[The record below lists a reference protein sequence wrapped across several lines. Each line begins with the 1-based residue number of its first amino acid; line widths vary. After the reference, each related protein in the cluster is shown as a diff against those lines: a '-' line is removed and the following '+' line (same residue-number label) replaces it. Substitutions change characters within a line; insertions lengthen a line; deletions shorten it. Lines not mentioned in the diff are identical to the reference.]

1 MSRRLAVARV
11 RVRGKCTR
19 HTAPTRAPP
28 LIPSQVKQKVNH
40 ITLDSCK
47 KVALVFESCV
57 AGVDVVN
64 CTSCKV
70 QAREARGRRMGA
82 RHPAGA
88 PGSD

>member
-1 MSRRLAVARV
+1 MSRRRRASPRV
-11 RVRGKCTR
+11 RQVRPAR
-19 HTAPTRAPP
+19 RADPRRSSP
-28 LIPSQVKQKVNH
+28 QVKQKVNH